1 MQEAERL
8 RAMISRMDIAE
19 LQLEANRIN
28 GLTDITIDQVK
39 LYFDKLGRGRVGDH
53 MTHLRRHIYLTL
65 SENGMHNEEICKI
78 LKVTRYSG
86 YHYSKMNPD
95 KSIAKEVAENFK
107 YWIISC
113 LYPVPIHRT
122 DSNNRYYSSYRLAT
136 DPTWKSEFSNK
147 SKTLVKK
154 DDILLDLN

>member
-19 LQLEANRIN
+19 LQLESDRIN

-39 LYFDKLGRGRVGDH
+39 AYFDKLGKNRVGDH
-53 MTHLRRHIYLTL
+53 MTHLRRHVYLILTQK
-65 SENGMHNEEICKI
+65 GMHNDEASEI
-78 LKVTRYSG
+78 LKVSRYSG
-86 YHYSKMNPD
+86 YHYRDMCPD
-95 KSIAKEVAENFK
+95 KSIEKEVSNNFK
-107 YWIISC
+107 YWISSG
-113 LYPVPIHRT
+113 LYPIPIHKT
-122 DSNNRYYSSYRLAT
+122 DANNRYYTSYRLAT
-136 DPTWKSEFSNK
+136 DPTWKSEYNNK